1 METPEIINRSL
12 VFIAV
17 TNKSP
22 IPGTAKTFSTTKE
35 PVKRLAANG
44 VPNKE
49 YQQIVK
55 QVNEILAPHYDIAT
69 KHVATSEL
77 TEEELDKLYQ
87 SF

>member
-35 PVKRLAANG
+35 PVKSPAANG
-44 VPNKE
+44 PKTVITGIKAFLSACFN
-49 YQQIVK
+49 I
-55 QVNEILAPHYDIAT
+55 T
-69 KHVATSEL
+69 VA
-77 TEEELDKLYQ
+77 LDKPFALAVTMY
-87 SF
+87 SEFKTSTN